1 MDKFN
6 KLYKMIMEDK
16 TQEVNNKIFDY
27 IDNGQNF
34 DDLPYQEQRQIIQT
48 MDQNVKVYGEEAKG
62 LYQNVN
68 QFSLYSLLKQFDK
81 QLFKKYSEDD
91 WGFDNSRK
99 YANQLK
105 NKNVITNQY
114 AYYSNVKGEQT
125 WQDVAEEVWE
135 YYEV

>member
-1 MDKFN
+1 
-6 KLYKMIMEDK
+6 MEDK

-34 DDLPYQEQRQIIQT
+34 DDLTYQEQRQIVQT

-68 QFSLYSLLKQFDK
+68 QFSLYSLLKQFDQ

-91 WGFDNSRK
+91 WDFDNSRK

-105 NKNVITNQY
+105 NKDVITNQY
-114 AYYSNVKGEQT
+114 AYYSNIKGEQT